1 MPSKKKAPSANI
13 DNEASKLP
21 VFTGRTMNKVQI
33 GKLRMRARDILADNV
48 KNILNE
54 EMKTQEAA
62 LEAGVEFEGT
72 LTLNTTDLDLM
83 ESSMKAAAAQY
94 AAAASAAT
102 KESGTY
108 KKFQADMA
116 VEQKRIEMCRAGQL
130 KALSPEEKVARAAEL
145 ELKMAQLADLEAELS
160 ALRA

>member
-1 MPSKKKAPSANI
+1 MPSKKIAPSASKN
-13 DNEASKLP
+13 DEPKLP
-21 VFTGRTMNKVQI
+21 LFTGRTMNKVQL

-62 LEAGVEFEGT
+62 LEAGVDFEGT

-94 AAAASAAT
+94 AAVVSTET
-102 KESGTY
+102 KTSGTY
-108 KKFQADMA
+108 LKFVADCA

-145 ELKMAQLADLEAELS
+145 ESKMAALADLEAELA
-160 ALRA
+160 ALRG